1 MDVSALIDSVDM
13 PLAELARRMGV
24 SDGHVFDLKSGR
36 RRLTVKM
43 AAKLEAALERPGIV
57 DDVLAAM
64 RREAA

>member
-43 AAKLEAALERPGIV
+43 AALERPGIV